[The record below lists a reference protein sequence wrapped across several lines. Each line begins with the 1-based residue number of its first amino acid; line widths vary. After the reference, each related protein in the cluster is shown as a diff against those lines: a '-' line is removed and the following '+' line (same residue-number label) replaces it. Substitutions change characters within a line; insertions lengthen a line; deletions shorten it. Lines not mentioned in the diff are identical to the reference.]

1 VFKTKAII
9 AAGGLGTRL
18 QGFRDNNSTKI
29 LLEVNGIPMINLQ
42 LNQLIN
48 WGLKEFIIITNPTY
62 DQIIKDAT
70 LSYTEKYKIQY
81 AIQEKQ
87 LGITHALL
95 QAKNYVENDQNI
107 LFVLGDNFFGKN
119 PIENLNFEDL
129 TQNDIGSI
137 IFSTEVQNPKDF
149 GVIEVDENQKVLSIE
164 EKPINP
170 KSNKAVVGLYFFDE
184 SCFINAERVKP
195 SNRGEYEITDLIDI
209 YIKKNICLVK
219 NLDSWWIDAGTPD
232 RIIELES
239 KLS

>member
-1 VFKTKAII
+1 MLKTKAII

-119 PIENLNFEDL
+119 PIENINFENL

-170 KSNKAVVGLYFFDE
+170 KSNRAVVGLYFFDE

>member
-1 VFKTKAII
+1 VFKTKAIV

-29 LLEVNGIPMINLQ
+29 LLEVNGISMINLQ

-48 WGLKEFIIITNPTY
+48 WGLQEFIIITNPTY
-62 DQIIKDAT
+62 DQLIKDAT

-95 QAKNYVENDQNI
+95 QAKNYVENDHNV

-119 PIENLNFEDL
+119 PIENLNFGDL
-129 TQNDIGSI
+129 TQSDIGSI

-149 GVIEVDENQKVLSIE
+149 GVIEVDENHKVLNIE
-164 EKPINP
+164 EKPKNP
-170 KSNKAVVGLYFFDE
+170 KSNKAVVGLYFFDK
-184 SCFINAERVKP
+184 SCFKNAERVKP